1 MAEWYTR
8 TFEGRVERSVRVQVP
23 PTTIKKGITY
33 VIPFLIYLSGG
44 GFNTFIAGSADLRT
58 DGANVMSKS
67 G

>member
-1 MAEWYTR
+1 MPAGEQEFLSGIIGSNIVTL
-8 TFEGRVERSVRVQVP
+8 
-23 PTTIKKGITY
+23 TTIKKGITY
-33 VIPFLIYLSGG
+33 VILFLIYLSGG